1 MDKYL
6 VALMPKAFND
16 LEDIYKYIATE
27 IKNAN
32 AANKIA
38 DLLEESIFSLE
49 TMPYRGAERKVRKY
63 ANKGYKQLFVKNFSV
78 VYRIDEKNKKV
89 IVVTVRFI
97 PSEF

>member
-6 VALMPKAFND
+6 VTLLPKAFRD
-16 LEDIYKYIATE
+16 LDDIYKYIATE
-27 IKNAN
+27 IKDVNT
-32 AANKIA
+32 ANKIA
-38 DLLEESIFSLE
+38 DVLEESIFSLE
-49 TMPYRGAERKVRKY
+49 TMPYRGAERKVGKY

-78 VYRIDEKNKKV
+78 VYRIDEKNKTV